1 MHTLKWGLV
10 GGGEGSQIGFAHR
23 AGAVL
28 DRRFEFVASAMD
40 IDPEKGRAFAARLGL
55 DTSRAYGDWREMLE
69 REAAREDRPDL
80 VTVATPNSTHFEI
93 AKAFLDAGF
102 AVLCEKPLTTAAD
115 EARELEAVA
124 KARNAV
130 AAVNFGYTGYPM
142 VRQMRAMILQGAV
155 GQVRVVHSEFAG
167 GFLADAS
174 DEDNPRVR
182 WRFDPEQAG
191 VSCAVADLGSH
202 AMHLATYATGQRVRS
217 VSADFAHGVPGRKLE
232 DDALVAFRMTGG
244 AVGRMWVSGLAI
256 GRTHGLGIKVF
267 GEKGGLDWVQ
277 EHPDQLRWTPLG
289 EATRV
294 LERGSAGLSR
304 AALRANRI
312 AEGHPEGMVLAFANL
327 YRDLAE
333 VLTARRTESRPD
345 ELSLEFPSFADGRH
359 MVEMVHAT
367 AASSADGGK
376 WKTLPS

>member
-1 MHTLKWGLV
+1 MRSLKWGLV

-40 IDPEKGRAFAARLGL
+40 IDPERGRAFAARLGL
-55 DTSRAYGDWREMLE
+55 DTSRAYDDWREMLE
-69 REAAREDRPDL
+69 REAARDDRPDL
-80 VTVATPNSTHFEI
+80 VTIATPNSTHFEI
-93 AKAFLDAGF
+93 AKAFLNAGF
-102 AVLCEKPLTTAAD
+102 GVLCEKPLTTAAN
-115 EARELEAVA
+115 EARELEAIA
-124 KARNAV
+124 EARNAV

-202 AMHLATYATGQRVRS
+202 AMHLATYVTGQRVRS
-217 VSADFAHGVPGRKLE
+217 VSADFAHGVPGRQLE
-232 DDALVAFRMTGG
+232 DDALVAFRTTDG

-267 GEKGGLDWVQ
+267 GEKGGLDWMQ

-289 EATRV
+289 KATRV
-294 LERGSAGLSR
+294 LERGSAGLSP
-304 AALRANRI
+304 AAVRANRI

-333 VLTARRTESRPD
+333 VLSARRTGDHPG

-359 MVEMVHAT
+359 MVDMVHAT
-367 AASSADGGK
+367 AASSADGGE

>member
-1 MHTLKWGLV
+1 MRSLKWGLV

-40 IDPEKGRAFAARLGL
+40 IDPERGREFAARLGL
-55 DTSRAYGDWREMLE
+55 DTTRAYGDWREMLE

-80 VTVATPNSTHFEI
+80 VTIATPNSTHYEI
-93 AKAFLDAGF
+93 AKAFLNAGF
-102 AVLCEKPLTTAAD
+102 SVLCEKPLTTAAD
-115 EARELEAVA
+115 KARELETIAD
-124 KARNAV
+124 ARNAV

-142 VRQMRAMILQGAV
+142 VRQMRAMILQGAI

-167 GFLADAS
+167 GFLADVS

-202 AMHLATYATGQRVRS
+202 AMHLATYVTGQRVRS
-217 VSADFAHGVPGRKLE
+217 VSADFAHGVPGRRLE
-232 DDALVAFRMTGG
+232 DDALVAFRMTDG

-267 GEKGGLDWVQ
+267 GENGGLDWMQ
-277 EHPDQLRWTPLG
+277 EHPDQLRWTPQG
-289 EATRV
+289 EPTRV
-294 LERGSAGLSR
+294 LERGSACLSR
-304 AALRANRI
+304 AAARANRI

-333 VLTARRTESRPD
+333 VLSARRTGGHPD
-345 ELSLEFPSFADGRH
+345 ELSLEFPNFADGRH
-359 MVEMVHAT
+359 MVDMVHAS
-367 AASSADGGK
+367 AASSADGGE